1 MYYDSFTIK
10 NNNYAIKKSVF
21 PVKNLIDMLQKK
33 FEKVVLD
40 NYPDA
45 LDARDTSIRYLGL
58 LQNGHDIDI
67 SKMLMATSLCS
78 DDINIPSTSFFSVVL
93 GPFFLGGLGGL
104 PFAGLTG
111 LTAFAHHVPDDGTAF
126 IFYGPHI
133 GVTLESELG
142 RMYRPRQQKAGACCG
157 ALMLALERFQN
168 EEYKPEIM
176 ENDYQ
181 QTFLESMLFSKRDE
195 IVHDEHPEKKI
206 TEVAYER
213 IDEMLHNYLKNMKE
227 AFKVDK
233 IALLGGIV
241 INTDF
246 GIDDYFSVRNFE
258 TIRTRYL

>member
-1 MYYDSFTIK
+1 
-10 NNNYAIKKSVF
+10 
-21 PVKNLIDMLQKK
+21 MLQRK
-33 FEKVVLD
+33 FEKVVLK

-45 LDARDTSIRYLGL
+45 LDTRDTSIRYLGL

-104 PFAGLTG
+104 PYGGLTG
-111 LTAFAHHVPDDGTAF
+111 LTAFAHHIPDNGTAF

-133 GVTLESELG
+133 GVTLENEVG
-142 RMYRPRQQKAGACCG
+142 KMYRPRQENAGACCG
-157 ALMLALERFQN
+157 ALMLALERFKDDSYVPKIKT
-168 EEYKPEIM
+168 E
-176 ENDYQ
+176 DYQ
-181 QTFLESMLFSKRDE
+181 QTYLESLLFPRKEE
-195 IVHDEHPEKKI
+195 IVNDKSPQRKI
-206 TEVAYER
+206 TECTFEL
-213 IDEMLHNYLKNMKE
+213 IDKMLHESLREVKSEFN
-227 AFKVDK
+227 VDK

-258 TIRTRYL
+258 VIRTRYL

>member
-1 MYYDSFTIK
+1 
-10 NNNYAIKKSVF
+10 
-21 PVKNLIDMLQKK
+21 MLQRK
-33 FEKVVLD
+33 FEKIVLD

-45 LDARDTSIRYLGL
+45 LAARDTSIRYLGL

-67 SKMLMATSLCS
+67 SRMLMATSLCS

-104 PFAGLTG
+104 PFAGITG
-111 LTAFAHHVPDDGTAF
+111 LTAFAHHIPDEGTAL

-133 GVTLESELG
+133 GVTLEEELG
-142 RMYRPRQQKAGACCG
+142 KMYRPRQAKAGACCG
-157 ALMLALERFQN
+157 ALMAALDNFKKKDF
-168 EEYKPEIM
+168 KPEIK

-181 QTFLESMLFSKRDE
+181 QTLLETLLFPDREE
-195 IVHDEHPEKKI
+195 IVNDKHPEMRI
-206 TEVAYER
+206 TECAYSL
-213 IDEMLHNYLKNMKE
+213 IDRMLHEYLKKVKNE
-227 AFKVDK
+227 FSVDK

-258 TIRTRYL
+258 VLRVRYL

>member
-1 MYYDSFTIK
+1 
-10 NNNYAIKKSVF
+10 
-21 PVKNLIDMLQKK
+21 MLQRR
-33 FEKVVLD
+33 FEKVVLK

-45 LDARDTSIRYLGL
+45 LDTRDTSIRYLGL

-104 PFAGLTG
+104 PYGGLTG
-111 LTAFAHHVPDDGTAF
+111 LTAFAHHIPDNGTAF

-133 GVTLESELG
+133 GVTLENEVG
-142 RMYRPRQQKAGACCG
+142 KMYRPRQENAGACCG
-157 ALMLALERFQN
+157 ALMLALERFKDDS
-168 EEYKPEIM
+168 YAPKIKPE
-176 ENDYQ
+176 DYQ
-181 QTFLESMLFSKRDE
+181 QTYLESLLFPRKEE
-195 IVHDEHPEKKI
+195 IINDKSPQRKI
-206 TEVAYER
+206 TECTFEL
-213 IDEMLHNYLKNMKE
+213 IDKMLHESLREVKSEFN
-227 AFKVDK
+227 VDK

-258 TIRTRYL
+258 VIRTRYL